1 MNNKTF
7 FPMIIW
13 LITLAGIVHAHE
25 VRPAYLELRQTGQ
38 ETYDMLWKVPARGDQ
53 RLGISVRLP
62 ERCERIGTTKS
73 YAAEDAYI
81 ERQTLRCRGGLVGQ
95 RITIEGLDA
104 TLTEVLVR
112 LERTDGTIQI
122 VRLKPSS
129 RSFVV
134 EAVPHGTQTFTTYLA
149 LGVEHI
155 LLGADHLLFVLA
167 LLIIVKGWRH
177 LIGTISAF
185 TIAHSVTLTAATLGL
200 VHIPQ
205 QPVEAA
211 IALSIVFVA
220 GECVHSRKGRTGITE
235 RSPWVVAFLF
245 GLLHGFGFAGALS
258 EVGLPQKDIPV
269 ALLSFNIG
277 VEFGQILFI
286 TGVAFLGTMIRRIA
300 IVWPRWAWQIPAYGI
315 GSMAS
320 FWTIERVVG
329 FWS

>member
-1 MNNKTF
+1 MNPKTF

-13 LITLAGIVHAHE
+13 LITFAGIVHAHE

-38 ETYDMLWKVPARGDQ
+38 ETYEMLWKVPARGDQ

-62 ERCERIGTTKS
+62 ECCEPCGATKS
-73 YAAEDAYI
+73 YTAEDASI
-81 ERQTLRCRGGLVGQ
+81 ERRTIRCQGGLAGERV
-95 RITIEGLDA
+95 TIDGLNA

-112 LERTDGTIQI
+112 LERADGTIQI
-122 VRLKPSS
+122 VRLTPSS
-129 RSFVV
+129 PSFVV
-134 EAVPHGTQTFTTYLA
+134 EPVPNAARVFTTYLA

-155 LLGADHLLFVLA
+155 LLGIDHLLFVLA

-185 TIAHSVTLTAATLGL
+185 TLAHSITLAAATLGL
-200 VHIPQ
+200 VHVPQ
-205 QPVEAA
+205 QPAEAA

-235 RSPWVVAFLF
+235 RRPWVAAFLF

-286 TGVAFLGTMIRRIA
+286 LGVVFLGMIIRRIL
-300 IVWPRWAWQIPAYGI
+300 VMWPRWCWQIPAYGI

-320 FWTIERVVG
+320 FWAIERVAG
-329 FWS
+329 FWP